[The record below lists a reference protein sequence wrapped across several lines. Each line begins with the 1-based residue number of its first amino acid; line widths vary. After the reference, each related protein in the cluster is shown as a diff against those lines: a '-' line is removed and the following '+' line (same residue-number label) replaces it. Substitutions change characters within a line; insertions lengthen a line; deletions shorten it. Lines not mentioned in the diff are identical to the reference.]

1 MSNNDNS
8 NIVKGTHEKKIRI
21 LSALGCNT
29 RIKILQIICEKEMH
43 ISKIARSLNLSIP
56 VISRHINVLEEAGLV
71 TRKIYGKSHVL
82 CINNRN
88 IYAALDL
95 FTPKKKV
102 QVKKGT
108 CLLEVLEQVAI
119 VEVKNIRGLESVV
132 STDGEDGFF
141 VYEVNGEFS
150 NKNVR
155 DFKLDKDA
163 TISWKKLEPIT
174 KMELD
179 VTIDSEQGLQ

>member
-1 MSNNDNS
+1 MSNKDNI
-8 NIVKGTHEKKIRI
+8 NIMNRKHEEKLRI

-29 RIKILQIICEKEMH
+29 RIKILQTLCEKEMH
-43 ISKIARSLNLSIP
+43 ISKIARCLSLSIP

-82 CINNRN
+82 CVNNRN
-88 IYAALDL
+88 IYTALDL
-95 FTPKKKV
+95 FTPRRKV
-102 QVKKGT
+102 HIKKGA
-108 CLLEVLEQVAI
+108 CLLEVLEQVAV

-150 NKNVR
+150 NKNVK
-155 DFKLDKDA
+155 DFKFDKDA

-174 KMELD
+174 RIELD
-179 VTIDSEQGLQ
+179 VTIDGEQDLQ